1 MWLITC
7 LFFHTENVSTCYFSN
22 HDSFSHFVFWTSKNV
37 SFIDKKILPNHYI
50 TRNYKNHCI
59 MFYWYYKFYLRL
71 PYAITQAKPERCFTS
86 EIHVIHRATS
96 CASFYL
102 LCCMNSCSTT
112 CAFFLEIFYQ
122 FVDWVKL
129 SFLIIVCSLKE
140 FLQMY

>member
-1 MWLITC
+1 MYQLVIFRIMTVFLI
-7 LFFHTENVSTCYFSN
+7 L
-22 HDSFSHFVFWTSKNV
+22 SFE
-37 SFIDKKILPNHYI
+37 LPRMFPSLKRKSCQNHYI

-112 CAFFLEIFYQ
+112 CAFFLEFFYQ
-122 FVDWVKL
+122 FVDRVKL